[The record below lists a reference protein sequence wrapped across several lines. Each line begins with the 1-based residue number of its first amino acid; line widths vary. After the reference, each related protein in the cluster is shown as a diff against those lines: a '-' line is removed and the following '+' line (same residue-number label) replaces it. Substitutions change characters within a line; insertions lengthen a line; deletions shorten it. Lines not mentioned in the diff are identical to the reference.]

1 MLESFFSDP
10 FDPGRRLQHQIQE
23 RLIEAILAGVWPL
36 HEPLPATRVLA
47 KTLKVSRNTIALV
60 YERLTEDGYLQPIS
74 RRGYFINERTIREQL
89 NIRQDAKLQ
98 DSLPTPPRP
107 FVLSDHLDYRYT
119 TQRNIEKPYDWA
131 QFDYPFI
138 YGQPQADKTSV
149 ARWRDCLRLAGTAQ
163 HAPKWMSD
171 LFDHDDP
178 MLIDQIIRRIL
189 PQRGFRADPD
199 SILITIGAQ
208 NAIYLAAGLF
218 VKPGT
223 RVDMEEPGYADAR
236 NIFKSMGADIHT
248 HRLDANGMRVSDAL
262 AGSRM
267 VYVTPGHQAPTNVT
281 MSMDRRVSL
290 IAAAETHD
298 FVILED
304 NYEHELNFVGAQRP
318 ALKSFDRSGRVIHI
332 GSLSKPLFPG
342 LRLGFIAAHPE
353 IISEL
358 RALRRLMYRH
368 PPAQD
373 QRAFALFLAEGH
385 FDTHIRRQRR
395 ALAQKWKVMFR
406 EVERSLP
413 MCGVTQTTGGSGLWL
428 SLPSGVSAT
437 ELAKLCATKG
447 VVLEPGGIHYAHE
460 EGTDRFIRLG
470 YSAIEL
476 EKIPRGIEII
486 GECVTALMV
495 SQ

>member
-1 MLESFFSDP
+1 MLETFFSTP
-10 FDPGRRLQHQIQE
+10 FDPSRRLQHQIQE

-47 KTLKVSRNTIALV
+47 QTLKVSRNTIALV

-89 NIRQDAKLQ
+89 NVRQDAKLK
-98 DSLPTPPRP
+98 DSLPHPARP
-107 FVLSDHLDYRYT
+107 FNLDEHVDYRYT
-119 TQRNIEKPYDWA
+119 VQRNIEKPANWVE
-131 QFDYPFI
+131 FEYPFI
-138 YGQPQADKTSV
+138 YGQPQPDKTSV

-171 LFDHDDP
+171 LFDRDDP

-199 SILITIGAQ
+199 SLLITIGAQ
-208 NAIYLAAGLF
+208 NAIFLAAQLF
-218 VKPGT
+218 VKPGS

-236 NIFKSMGADIHT
+236 NIFNSMGADIHT
-248 HRLDANGMRVSDAL
+248 HRIDSNGMRVSDDLKGAKL
-262 AGSRM
+262 

-281 MSMDRRVSL
+281 MSLERRVSL

-298 FVILED
+298 FLIMED
-304 NYEHELNFVGAQRP
+304 NYEHELNFIGAQRP

-342 LRLGFIAAHPE
+342 LRLGFIAAHPG
-353 IISEL
+353 IIAEL

-368 PPAQD
+368 PPSQD

-395 ALAQKWKVMFR
+395 QLAQKWKVMFR
-406 EVERSLP
+406 ETEIQLP
-413 MCGVTQTTGGSGLWL
+413 MCDVTPTTGGSGLWL
-428 SLPSGVSAT
+428 ALPHGVSAL
-437 ELAKLCATKG
+437 ELARECSKQG
-447 VVLEPGGIHYAHE
+447 VILEAGGIHFSKE
-460 EGTDRFIRLG
+460 EGSDNYVRLG
-470 YSAIEL
+470 FGAIEV
-476 EKIPRGIEII
+476 EKIPQGIAII
-486 GECVTALMV
+486 AKVLTSLMA
-495 SQ
+495 